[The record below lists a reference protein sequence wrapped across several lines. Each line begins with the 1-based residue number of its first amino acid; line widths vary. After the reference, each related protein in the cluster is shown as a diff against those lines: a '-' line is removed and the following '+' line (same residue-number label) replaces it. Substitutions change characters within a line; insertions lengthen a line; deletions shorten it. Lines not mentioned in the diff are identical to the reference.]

1 MKRLFTL
8 LIAAII
14 TATPYAIAQ
23 NVGHPLIKGFEGSEI
38 IKQEVAEFD
47 EQQLVIGKV
56 QQDGTVWSAKTE
68 KLEGKVTRIDYQDP
82 PNRSS
87 LERIRNYE
95 LALKKSGFEIVFI
108 CSKEECGP
116 EIVIPTIGYYPPE
129 RYLTARM
136 KRKEGNIWVGVF
148 IAAGSYSKIIIV
160 EEKPME
166 TDLVK
171 VTADILKTNILKE
184 GHMALYEIYFD
195 TGKSEIKTESE
206 RAISSVADYLKE
218 NPEVNVYIVGH
229 TDNVGDYTM
238 NQKLSKVRGESV
250 KTYLVSKYQI
260 SATRL
265 TGEGAGPICPV
276 TSNDTEEGR
285 TLNRRVEIVKE

>member
-136 KRKEGNIWVGVF
+136 KRKEGNIWVGVY

-285 TLNRRVEIVKE
+285 AINRRVEIVKK